1 NTEDGKQFNA
11 DGGGRAPEGPAVDL
25 VDLFGFEDFAP
36 RNRLEQLLVNYAN
49 ERLQAFH
56 YQQRFGALAD
66 QCWRENVAF
75 EPPRHEGNAG
85 CVRLLDGPKG

>member
-1 NTEDGKQFNA
+1 EQRLADRPEELAAFA

-36 RNRLEQLLVNYAN
+36 RNHLEQLLVNYAN

-56 YQQRFGALAD
+56 YQQLFGALTFA
-66 QCWRENVAF
+66 
-75 EPPRHEGNAG
+75 
-85 CVRLLDGPKG
+85 VRLCRAAVQL